1 MQTTVPLRVLLVE
14 DSLPDIVLTEELM
27 RDLAWPVTLD
37 VVRDGERALRFLRR
51 GGEYA
56 HAQRPDL
63 VLLDLNL
70 PTLGGLE
77 VLRELRADPDEVLR
91 ALPVLILTTSRAP
104 ADVEQAYRNA
114 ANAYVAK
121 PIDPD
126 RFGEV
131 LSAIGAFWLGTADLP
146 GQRRQ

>member
-1 MQTTVPLRVLLVE
+1 VRFLLVE

-27 RDLAWPVTLD
+27 RELAWPVTLD

-51 GGEYA
+51 TGQYA
-56 HAQRPDL
+56 GAERPDL

-77 VLRELRADPDEVLR
+77 VLREVRDDPDEGLR
-91 ALPVLILTTSRAP
+91 VLPVLILTTSRAP
-104 ADVEQAYRNA
+104 RDVDAAYRDA
-114 ANAYVAK
+114 ANAYIAK
-121 PIDPD
+121 PLDPD

-131 LSAIGAFWLGTADLP
+131 LAGIGTFWLDTADLP
-146 GQRRQ
+146 GRRPR

>member
-1 MQTTVPLRVLLVE
+1 MQTTVPVRVLLVE
-14 DSLPDIVLTEELM
+14 DSLPDIVLTEELL
-27 RDLAWPVTLD
+27 RELAWTVTLD

-51 GGEYA
+51 SGEYA

-77 VLRELRADPDEVLR
+77 VLRELRADPDEALR
-91 ALPVLILTTSRAP
+91 SLPVLILTTSRAP

-131 LSAIGAFWLGTADLP
+131 LSAIGTFWLGTACLP

>member
-1 MQTTVPLRVLLVE
+1 MRILLVE
-14 DSLPDIVLTEELM
+14 DSLPDIVLTEELI
-27 RDLAWPVTLD
+27 RDQGRRVALD

-51 GGEYA
+51 TGEYA
-56 HAQRPDL
+56 GAERPDL

-77 VLRELRADPDEVLR
+77 VLRELRADPDEALR
-91 ALPVLILTTSRAP
+91 VLPVLILTTSKAP
-104 ADVEQAYRNA
+104 ADVNAAYQLA

-121 PIDPD
+121 PLDPD

-131 LSAIGAFWLGTADLP
+131 LSAIGSFWLDTANLP
-146 GQRRQ
+146 GQRRP

>member
-1 MQTTVPLRVLLVE
+1 MRILLVE
-14 DSLPDIVLTEELM
+14 DSLPDIFLTEELI
-27 RDLAWPVTLD
+27 RDQGRPVTLD

-51 GGEYA
+51 TGEFA
-56 HAQRPDL
+56 DAERPDL

-77 VLRELRADPDEVLR
+77 VLRELRDDPDEALR
-91 ALPVLILTTSRAP
+91 VLPVLVLTTSKAP
-104 ADVEQAYRNA
+104 ADVVAAYQLA

-121 PIDPD
+121 PLDPD

-131 LSAIGAFWLGTADLP
+131 LSAIGSFWLDTARLP
-146 GQRRQ
+146 GQRRP